1 MSPTLHFSKAKIEK
15 YKQFFKFMNRR
26 ILAVALVLTT
36 SGLISP
42 AKAQESINNQP
53 QKSTQVQTAC
63 INNQAETLPNP
74 FSDVPTNHWAFKAV
88 MTMHYCG
95 AFRKA
100 APPALFERIRHN
112 QSEQPTNSQDSSP
125 STNN

>member
-1 MSPTLHFSKAKIEK
+1 
-15 YKQFFKFMNRR
+15 MNRK
-26 ILAVALVLTT
+26 IFAVVLVLTT

-42 AKAQESINNQP
+42 VKAQEPTNNESQEL
-53 QKSTQVQTAC
+53 TQVQKAC

-74 FSDVPTNHWAFKAV
+74 FSDVPADHWAFKAV

-100 APPALFERIRHN
+100 TPPALFERIRQN
-112 QSEQPTNSQDSSP
+112 QSTQQTNPQNSSP
-125 STNN
+125 STY